1 MPTCVIDTSAVF
13 ADLGEEGAIEARR
26 WLRDAAISALNLQEI
41 VAKAVDEGVPE
52 DTVPDLLER
61 LRLVVHPLDALDAD
75 LALEAGLLRSVTRPK
90 GLSHGDRACLA
101 LVRRLRLPAVTADR
115 ARAEVAGAVGVEV
128 VLV

>member
-13 ADLGEEGAIEARR
+13 ADLGEEEGAIEARR

-41 VAKAVDEGVPE
+41 VSKVVDKGVPE

-61 LRLVVHPLDALDAD
+61 LRLVVHPLDAD
-75 LALEAGLLRSVTRPK
+75 LALEAGLLRGVTKPK

-101 LVRRLRLPAVTADR
+101 LARRLRLPAVTADR
-115 ARAEVAGAVGVEV
+115 AWAEVAGAVGVEV
-128 VLV
+128 VLVR

>member
-52 DTVPDLLER
+52 DAVPDLLER
-61 LRLVVHPLDALDAD
+61 LRLVVHPLDAD

-101 LVRRLRLPAVTADR
+101 LARRLRLPAVTADR
-115 ARAEVAGAVGVEV
+115 ARAEIAGAVGVEV
-128 VLV
+128 VLVW

>member
-52 DTVPDLLER
+52 DAVPDLLER
-61 LRLVVHPLDALDAD
+61 LRLVVH
-75 LALEAGLLRSVTRPK
+75 RN
-90 GLSHGDRACLA
+90 C
-101 LVRRLRLPAVTADR
+101 RLMR
-115 ARAEVAGAVGVEV
+115 ARPRCRSAVY
-128 VLV
+128 